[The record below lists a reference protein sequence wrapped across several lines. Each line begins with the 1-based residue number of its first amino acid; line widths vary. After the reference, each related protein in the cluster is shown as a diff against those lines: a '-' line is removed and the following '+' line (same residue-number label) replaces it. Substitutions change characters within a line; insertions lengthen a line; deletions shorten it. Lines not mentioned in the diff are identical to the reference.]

1 MVVTMLY
8 LCCNY
13 VVTTFIMIPF
23 PVLSFYML
31 SLKTNLS
38 ALLASYA
45 PHYYFLL
52 MINPSNRNALWIPS
66 HVAPCNPWRRLCGVL
81 LCDGVLLPCPPKNTK
96 SSPNHHR
103 LLSLTLTV
111 SILLPPSFYI
121 YLPHVGGWFV
131 IYLSDLL
138 ASPLANVWPRPPPD
152 FPDPSPPTFWA

>member
-66 HVAPCNPWRRLCGVL
+66 HVVPCNPWRRLRGVL
-81 LCDGVLLPCPPKNTK
+81 LCDGALLP
-96 SSPNHHR
+96 SPNHHR

-131 IYLSDLL
+131 IYLSHLL
-138 ASPLANVWPRPPPD
+138 ASPLANVWPRPPPN
-152 FPDPSPPTFWA
+152 FPDPPPPTFWA

>member
-66 HVAPCNPWRRLCGVL
+66 HVVPCNPWRRLRGVL
-81 LCDGVLLPCPPKNTK
+81 LCDGALLP
-96 SSPNHHR
+96 SPNHHR

-131 IYLSDLL
+131 IYLSHLL

>member
-66 HVAPCNPWRRLCGVL
+66 HVVPCNPWRRLRGVL
-81 LCDGVLLPCPPKNTK
+81 LCDGALLP
-96 SSPNHHR
+96 SPNHHR

-138 ASPLANVWPRPPPD
+138 ASPLANVWPRPPPN
-152 FPDPSPPTFWA
+152 FPDPPPPTFWA

>member
-45 PHYYFLL
+45 PTTT
-52 MINPSNRNALWIPS
+52 S
-66 HVAPCNPWRRLCGVL
+66 
-81 LCDGVLLPCPPKNTK
+81 
-96 SSPNHHR
+96 
-103 LLSLTLTV
+103 
-111 SILLPPSFYI
+111 
-121 YLPHVGGWFV
+121 YL
-131 IYLSDLL
+131 
-138 ASPLANVWPRPPPD
+138 
-152 FPDPSPPTFWA
+152 